1 MKNQLKTA
9 EDITREVNKIHQETQ
24 PALYETNPKPHAV
37 IFEDEKVLNAKI
49 LKITMTI
56 SEKYPE
62 LSKYIE
68 EMPETIPDEKDPE
81 ITRKNLK
88 GYYDS
93 LNTMLNK
100 YILEHQIT
108 GN

>member
-9 EDITREVNKIHQETQ
+9 EEITREVDKIHKEIQ
-24 PALYETNPKPHAV
+24 PALYETKPKTGVAAV
-37 IFEDEKVLNAKI
+37 EAEKDLNAKI

-81 ITRKNLK
+81 ITKKNLK

-100 YILEHQIT
+100 YILEHQAT
-108 GN
+108 DN

>member
-1 MKNQLKTA
+1 MKNQIKSA
-9 EDITREVNKIHQETQ
+9 EEITREVDKIHKEIQ
-24 PALYETNPKPHAV
+24 PALYESKPKPDAV
-37 IFEDEKVLNAKI
+37 ILETEKDLNAKI
-49 LKITMTI
+49 LQITMTI

-81 ITRKNLK
+81 ITKKHLK
-88 GYYDS
+88 GYYNS

-100 YILEHQIT
+100 YILEHQII